1 MASFF
6 RGFQSTPFQQA
17 VEKVTDGTQ
26 PTEDWDAIMK
36 ICDHVSVN
44 EENAKDAM
52 KVIRKRLQTNPV
64 ANGWRSI
71 GLTLTLL
78 EALTKNCGKI
88 FHLQIAQKDFLKE
101 FRAVLNPKN
110 SPPTAIQEQILGMIQ
125 TWAVAFR
132 DDPDLKNVEQFY
144 QECRQQG
151 IEFPPAE
158 PDSIIKAAVSSTG
171 TMPQPT
177 NQGRPMSQTG
187 PSSHQTRTGSA
198 GSSEGMVIRQ
208 ITAEQLAKLRS
219 ELDVVQT
226 NGQIFGEMLV
236 VLQPGEEHP
245 DDLELLL
252 ELHKTCKQM
261 QARIIDLLSQISID
275 DMTVDLLRYNDE
287 FNNSFKTFDSYME
300 ERERRVGPLPVPT
313 AVAMQAATAAAAT
326 VTATSSSSPTRKPDN
341 EPALIKFDDESA
353 NLPTGLQ
360 NLHMNPPSQES
371 PLKSTASPP
380 NTASVTTRTVSNHQE
395 SEETVA
401 PMDDKQLI
409 SEQEIH
415 LDLPSTSL
423 NTHSTA

>member
-6 RGFQSTPFQQA
+6 RGLQSTPFQQA
-17 VEKVTDGTQ
+17 VEKVIDGSQ
-26 PTEDWDAIMK
+26 PTEDWDSIMK

-52 KVIRKRLQTNPV
+52 KAIRKRLQTNPV
-64 ANGWRSI
+64 TNGWRSI

-101 FRAVLNPKN
+101 FRTVLNPKN
-110 SPPTAIQEQILGMIQ
+110 SPPTAIQEQVLGMIQ

-158 PDSIIKAAVSSTG
+158 PDNIIKAAVSSTG
-171 TMPQPT
+171 TVPQPAT
-177 NQGRPMSQTG
+177 YARTLSQPAASNPARPVRS
-187 PSSHQTRTGSA
+187 GSA
-198 GSSEGMVIRQ
+198 GSTDGTVIRQ

-236 VLQPGEEHP
+236 TLQPGEEHP

-287 FNNSFKTFDSYME
+287 FNNSFKTFDNYME
-300 ERERRVGPLPVPT
+300 ERERRVGPLPGVT
-313 AVAMQAATAAAAT
+313 AAPLHVASEATAST
-326 VTATSSSSPTRKPDN
+326 ITSSPVHKQHN
-341 EPALIKFDDESA
+341 EPALIKFDDEA
-353 NLPTGLQ
+353 ADLHTGLD
-360 NLHMNPPSQES
+360 NIHMNSSVSESAAKPTVSQQ
-371 PLKSTASPP
+371 
-380 NTASVTTRTVSNHQE
+380 NTATVTTRPVSNHQE
-395 SEETVA
+395 PEQMFVA
-401 PMDDKQLI
+401 PADNVQLI
-409 SEQEIH
+409 SDEEVHIN
-415 LDLPSTSL
+415 LPSTSI